1 MEYHPVDLGRRIH
14 ARGAGFKRHDDD
26 IQKEVQRSTD
36 QLSRTW
42 FAKPFLQDFY
52 FSMVLLRRI
61 VPYIEPELSDMQAGF
76 RKGRGCRDNILILTM
91 AINHLL
97 KNVESKNQTAGI
109 ITYIDFVAAFDS
121 IKHSY
126 TRH

>member
-1 MEYHPVDLGRRIH
+1 
-14 ARGAGFKRHDDD
+14 
-26 IQKEVQRSTD
+26 
-36 QLSRTW
+36 
-42 FAKPFLQDFY
+42 
-52 FSMVLLRRI
+52 
-61 VPYIEPELSDMQAGF
+61 
-76 RKGRGCRDNILILTM
+76 M

-126 TRH
+126 MLESLKRYKVPLKYIRLVKAIYDSISVRVRLQEVGGNRSYSRPVPVRRGAIQGDIPSPVVFLVALDRLLKEHGGLET